1 MARRWRAE
9 TVILLAVL
17 SLAASYAAA
26 AAPAI
31 QGVVIHAV
39 LHEYPSNDTVE
50 MTVNATFEAGVAA
63 LVVESYRS
71 LGTGIE
77 MSGIGLALNQ
87 SRLLTFIDD
96 VNQAV
101 IAKIFGEPV
110 QGVQGYAAWNAR
122 LEDANGTVVISVDYR
137 FEPASTVPV
146 TIRGQMELSLDPAVP
161 IPYKIT
167 HTKDTVIE
175 YGNETEQRRSIVE
188 ANISVEGLQGPAEY
202 RILESSRA
210 YLLASV
216 QEGGSL
222 KLTIQDDKLEAENTG
237 SKPGY
242 VLVVYKSGYA
252 VADQV
257 PFYTLR
263 ILAPG
268 EEATLRLPE
277 NHGLPT
283 ETLAIG
289 GARPSTTMLALAAAV
304 LALAG
309 GLAAWRLKR

>member
-1 MARRWRAE
+1 M
-9 TVILLAVL
+9 V
-17 SLAASYAAA
+17 SYAAA
-26 AAPAI
+26 AAPAV
-31 QGVVIHAV
+31 QGVIIHAV

-71 LGTGIE
+71 LDTGIE
-77 MSGIGLALNQ
+77 MSDIGLVLNQ
-87 SRLLTFIDD
+87 SRLLTFFDD

-101 IAKIFGEPV
+101 VAKILGEPA

-122 LEDANGTVVISVDYR
+122 LEDANGTVVIRVDYR

-146 TIRGQMELSLDPAVP
+146 TIRGQMELRLDPAVP
-161 IPYKIT
+161 IPYTAT
-167 HTKDTVIE
+167 HTRDTVIE
-175 YGNETEQRRSIVE
+175 YGNETEQRHSIVE

-202 RILESSRA
+202 RIIESGRV

-222 KLTIQDDKLEAENTG
+222 KLTIQDDKLDAENTG
-237 SKPGY
+237 GKPGY
-242 VLVVYKSGYA
+242 ILVVYKSGYA
-252 VADQV
+252 IADQV

-268 EEATLRLPE
+268 EDATLKLPRG
-277 NHGLPT
+277 HGLPL
-283 ETLAIG
+283 ETLEIG
-289 GARPSTTMLALAAAV
+289 GTGSSETMLALAAAV

-309 GLAAWRLKR
+309 VLAAWRLKR